1 MNLKWGP
8 GLAKNRTL
16 DLREPKNITPH
27 QLTIMLTHDICF
39 RCPLLRALTQ
49 PASSLHSFH
58 INNLARPDQDD
69 LDDDEFN
76 SKLFILPD
84 NLFAGDAPCLRE
96 FAITNAFLRPSFDFS
111 VWEQLTELF
120 VDQALGGL
128 QGNKILSR
136 QWLDILRQM
145 KQLEYLGLV
154 WAYNVAFDEALHL
167 LPEELEPDHN
177 ITNMA
182 DVHLEHLHTL
192 WLMASSE
199 RNIMLDIFSKLVVP
213 DTCFASITVTH
224 NPREDLRFDR
234 LSTGLNHRAMGW
246 RAAHIPFHIR
256 LLQGARQFGFQIE
269 LYNKSTDLED
279 YAFRFHFLGSGIEE
293 DLPEDADAIPQSV
306 DETSPFSRVMEVLK
320 NAFLTL
326 NSASA
331 PVSITELRKT
341 GDPQL
346 AMVDKRLRF
355 HLPKIVPINQLFR
368 PVTNP
373 ASPSSASRAA
383 LGGSTRSTSITA
395 FAYFCASARV
405 CWTPCEVWATAR
417 ACVHVGSSIVGC
429 FLAGGARVG

>member
-1 MNLKWGP
+1 MICPFDSMPNEIISLMFHEAVIAYSDDAEYIFSMQ
-8 GLAKNRTL
+8 LSDTRTL
-16 DLREPKNITPH
+16 LSISLVCKRWREVSLSNGRLWASAISVDCDSPTWVHKLTLRAKSAPLGIHSNRSEHYEENLFETPNWECA
-27 QLTIMLTHDICF
+27 LGRVNPINSG
-39 RCPLLRALTQ
+39 PLLRALTQ

-182 DVHLEHLHTL
+182 DVHLDHLHTL

-213 DTCFASITVTH
+213 DTCFTSITVTH

-234 LSTGLNHRAMGW
+234 LSTGLNHRAKGW
-246 RAAHIPFHIR
+246 RAANIPFYLR
-256 LLQGARQFGFQIE
+256 LLQGANQFGFQIE

-320 NAFLTL
+320 NACEQTSLTL
-326 NSASA
+326 
-331 PVSITELRKT
+331 
-341 GDPQL
+341 
-346 AMVDKRLRF
+346 
-355 HLPKIVPINQLFR
+355 VP
-368 PVTNP
+368 
-373 ASPSSASRAA
+373 
-383 LGGSTRSTSITA
+383 
-395 FAYFCASARV
+395 
-405 CWTPCEVWATAR
+405 
-417 ACVHVGSSIVGC
+417 
-429 FLAGGARVG
+429 